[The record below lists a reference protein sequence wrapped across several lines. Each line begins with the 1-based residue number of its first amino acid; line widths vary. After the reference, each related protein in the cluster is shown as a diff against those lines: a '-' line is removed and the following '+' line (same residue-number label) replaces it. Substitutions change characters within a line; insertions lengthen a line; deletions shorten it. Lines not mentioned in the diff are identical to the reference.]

1 MEIEINCSVGD
12 SKEDIFLVEE
22 EHSAKHIGSGASRV
36 MATPWMIAFME
47 RVSHRLLA
55 GNLPLGYSSVGVMI
69 NVRHV
74 APTPVGK
81 NIRVRT
87 EIIGIEGLRVVFQ
100 VDAWDDY
107 ELVGSGTH
115 ERFIIDTE
123 RFLRRLDKKN
133 L

>member
-55 GNLPLGYSSVGVMI
+55 GSLPLGYSSVGVMI